1 MSSGTINISNLSLEK
16 VKSFVWQHI
25 LLLFLLYLMTC
36 GVVLCIKSSLGSSV
50 ISSMPYVL
58 SIAGSAGKAP
68 EWTVGS
74 YTIMM
79 NFVFVFFQILLLRR
93 RFELVQLFQLI
104 IGFVFGWLIDLNMF
118 IFGFLACDTIVSRI
132 IVQFLGCTVMG
143 LGIMF
148 EVRCGSVTMPGEG
161 ITIAVSQ
168 VTGRP
173 FAKVKIVIDT
183 LLVALA
189 VAASYIFF
197 GEWMWNVV
205 GPGTLFAMFYV
216 GYVVK
221 IVGPHIGWFDRLVAA
236 RVGAWRYV
244 VGLARFILRN

>member
-1 MSSGTINISNLSLEK
+1 MFSGTINNYNLSLDRI
-16 VKSFVWQHI
+16 KSFVWQHV
-25 LLLFLLYLMTC
+25 LLLFSLYLMTF
-36 GVVLCIKSSLGSSV
+36 GVVLCIKSCLGSSV

-58 SIAGSAGKAP
+58 FIAGSAGKAP

-74 YTIMM
+74 YTILM
-79 NFVFVFFQILLLRR
+79 NFVFVFCQILLLRR
-93 RFELVQLFQLI
+93 RFELVQLFQLL
-104 IGFVFGWLIDLNMF
+104 IGFVFGWLIDLNML
-118 IFGFLACDTIVSRI
+118 ILDFLACDTLLSKI

-143 LGIMF
+143 IGIMF

-168 VTGRP
+168 VMGRP

-189 VAASYIFF
+189 VAAGYIFF

-221 IVGPHIGWFDRLVAA
+221 ILGPHIGWFDRLVAA
-236 RVGAWRYV
+236 KIGAWRYV
-244 VGLARFILRN
+244 VGLARFIFRN